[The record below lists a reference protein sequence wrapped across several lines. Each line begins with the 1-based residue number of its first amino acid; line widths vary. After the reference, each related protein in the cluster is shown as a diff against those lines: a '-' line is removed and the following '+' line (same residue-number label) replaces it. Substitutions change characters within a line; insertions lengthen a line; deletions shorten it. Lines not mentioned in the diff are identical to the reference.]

1 LAFGHH
7 MDDIIETMLLNLLF
21 NGEIGTMKPCQEMFK
36 GRFTIIRPLA
46 YVQEKELKRLA
57 AKLDLPVIKSQCVNG
72 ERSKRR
78 LVKGMISEVE
88 HHNRNVKK
96 NIFRSLQRVREEYL
110 LRSGG

>member
-1 LAFGHH
+1 
-7 MDDIIETMLLNLLF
+7 
-21 NGEIGTMKPCQEMFK
+21 MFQ

-88 HHNRNVKK
+88 RHNRNVKK
-96 NIFRSLQRVREEYL
+96 NIFRSLTEGTGRALPEPLNICQRL
-110 LRSGG
+110 Q

>member
-1 LAFGHH
+1 
-7 MDDIIETMLLNLLF
+7 M
-21 NGEIGTMKPCQEMFK
+21 
-36 GRFTIIRPLA
+36 
-46 YVQEKELKRLA
+46 QEKELKRLA

-88 HHNRNVKK
+88 RHNRNVKK

-110 LRSGG
+110 LSPLRCCLRSCRNDWKNRPRLFKM

>member
-1 LAFGHH
+1 
-7 MDDIIETMLLNLLF
+7 
-21 NGEIGTMKPCQEMFK
+21 MKPCQEMFK

-88 HHNRNVKK
+88 RHNRNVKK

-110 LRSGG
+110 LSP